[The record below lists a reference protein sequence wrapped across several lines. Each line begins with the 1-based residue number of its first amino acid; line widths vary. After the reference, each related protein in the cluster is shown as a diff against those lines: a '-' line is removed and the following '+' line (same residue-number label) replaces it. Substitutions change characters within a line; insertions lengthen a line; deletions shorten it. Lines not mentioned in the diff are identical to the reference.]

1 MVLVG
6 LAILE
11 VVKVG
16 RRLDWARTYV
26 ELVEIVVVVMV
37 VDVCRRG
44 RKVVRP
50 DDIDREKCWLSEEK
64 RREGDGMVWYYMCV
78 PSGCEDVNTV
88 PASIASENDA
98 RCAIDSASTT
108 TIKHTLTAATDLT
121 WVRANRV
128 VSSAI
133 ILIAGLYSEVRKSD
147 CCLWCVES
155 YEVTRTECFAFTVPL
170 WHLEVG
176 GVER

>member
-50 DDIDREKCWLSEEK
+50 DDDIDREKCWLSEEK
-64 RREGDGMVWYYMCV
+64 RREGDGMV
-78 PSGCEDVNTV
+78 
-88 PASIASENDA
+88 
-98 RCAIDSASTT
+98 
-108 TIKHTLTAATDLT
+108 
-121 WVRANRV
+121 
-128 VSSAI
+128 
-133 ILIAGLYSEVRKSD
+133 
-147 CCLWCVES
+147 
-155 YEVTRTECFAFTVPL
+155 
-170 WHLEVG
+170 
-176 GVER
+176 